1 MQSAQRGRPALRL
14 LSTAVGYNTS
24 GFGSVVGG
32 SGCDAVDVGLL
43 SSAEAIVLAGAGLLS
58 THLDYVEFPRI
69 ECSVVATVAFAAA
82 DVKGDL
88 YSVAWV
94 NNIQQLAVSTLEGK
108 SDLLGVLLVCDKDK
122 VALVI
127 GVTTGF

>member
-1 MQSAQRGRPALRL
+1 MRCCRCRITIVCRSHR
-14 LSTAVGYNTS
+14 
-24 GFGSVVGG
+24 VGG
-32 SGCDAVDVGLL
+32 CRVIEHA
-43 SSAEAIVLAGAGLLS
+43 
-58 THLDYVEFPRI
+58 LDYVEFPRI

-88 YSVAWV
+88 YGVAWV
-94 NNIQQLAVSTLEGK
+94 NDIQQLAVSTLEGK
-108 SDLLGVLLVCDKDK
+108 SDLLGVLLVRNKDK